1 MKKTFTLTC
10 LILASVIG
18 AGFASGKEIEVFFTK
33 YKMCGYIGILFAF
46 ILFIF
51 VFKLFLLFG
60 NLYRPKNFFDAIKML
75 FGKAYKFVSVIVLIC
90 YFIVLAGMFAGM
102 YEVFLYV
109 FNITISNVMVLIFLV
124 LVSLQ
129 NGKGMGVV
137 NKVNNFFIPITMC
150 VLVVVATLTIKTSNF
165 ALENNASTYFGSLNS
180 AVRYVGINILLA
192 GSMLICE
199 GKNYTKNNIKSASF
213 LSAFVLFLII
223 LLFNIALSNNH
234 FTSSMPMVK
243 LSFSI
248 NYYVGLL
255 TLICVLFAIY
265 SSISSMAFVVST
277 SVFKTINGFKANAV
291 VCLISYIISLFGF
304 NKIVEFLYPIIGVVG
319 IIFSVVLYVKLQK
332 FMCKNKP
339 TMQLNKN
346 GFIK

>member
-33 YKMCGYIGILFAF
+33 YKMCGYIGILLAF
-46 ILFIF
+46 LLFIF

-75 FGKAYKFVSVIVLIC
+75 FGKAYKFVSIIVLIC

-124 LVSLQ
+124 LVALQ

-137 NKVNNFFIPITMC
+137 NKVNNFFIPIIMC
-150 VLVVVATLTIKTSNF
+150 VLVVVAILTIKTNTSLTGN
-165 ALENNASTYFGSLNS
+165 LLTSLSGLNS
-180 AVRYVGINILLA
+180 AVNYVGINILLA

-223 LLFNIALSNNH
+223 LLFNIALSNNS

-265 SSISSMAFVVST
+265 SSISSMAFVVSK
-277 SVFKTINGFKANAV
+277 SVFKTINGFKANAG